1 MFFCCAP
8 PGRVTLMAK
17 GAFTHRPNSVYDDF
31 PEAQYQFPKRYLNRA
46 KAFEGDWIVYYEPR
60 RGGGR
65 LGYNAIAKVQ
75 EIISDPSADDMFL
88 AIIEAGSFLPLEA
101 FVPFQDEFGFVE
113 SDLRKPDGS
122 LNSGLMQ
129 WAVRPI
135 SDRDFYRILARGFPA
150 EPPLLPRSGL
160 PHRMPQPP
168 GVRDEAEP
176 FLFDGPRERVEQIVT
191 RAVRDRAFRQH
202 VLAAYDSRCALTG
215 LKFINGGGRAE
226 VEAAHIQPVEHDGPD
241 TVRNGLAL
249 SGTIHWMFDR
259 GLIGLSD
266 DHDILVSRH
275 VNNPD
280 EVWRLVN
287 TDKRARLPSTPHLA
301 PHPRYLSWHREN
313 CFKH

>member
-1 MFFCCAP
+1 
-8 PGRVTLMAK
+8 MAK
-17 GAFTHRPNSVYDDF
+17 GVFTHRPNSVYDDF

-46 KAFEGDWIVYYEPR
+46 RAFEGDWIVYYEPR

-65 LGYNAIAKVQ
+65 LGYNAIARVQ
-75 EIISDPSADDMFL
+75 EIIPDSAADDMFL

-101 FVPFQDEFGFVE
+101 FVPFQDQHGFVE
-113 SDLRKPDGS
+113 SDLGKSDGS

-135 SDRDFYRILARGFPA
+135 SELDFYRILARGFPA
-150 EPPLLPRSGL
+150 ESGILPRSGSSDAVVTS
-160 PHRMPQPP
+160 PP
-168 GVRDEAEP
+168 GLREDAEP
-176 FLFDGPRERVEQIVT
+176 FVFDGPRERIEQVVT

-202 VLAAYDSRCALTG
+202 VLLAYDSRCALTG
-215 LKFINGGGRAE
+215 FKFINGGGRAE
-226 VEAAHIQPVEHDGPD
+226 VEAAHIQPVERDGPD

-249 SGTIHWMFDR
+249 SGTVHWMFDR

-266 DHDILVSRH
+266 THDILVSRH
-275 VNNPD
+275 LNNPD

-287 TDKRARLPSTPHLA
+287 ADKRARLPSAPHLA

>member
-1 MFFCCAP
+1 
-8 PGRVTLMAK
+8 MAK
-17 GAFTHRPNSVYDDF
+17 GVFTHRPNSVYDDF
-31 PEAQYQFPKRYLNRA
+31 PESQYQFPKRYLNRA
-46 KAFEGDWIVYYEPR
+46 RAFEGDWIVYYEPR

-75 EIISDPSADDMFL
+75 EIIADPSTQDMFL

-101 FVPFQDEFGFVE
+101 FVPFQDQFGFVE
-113 SDLRKPDGS
+113 SDLGKTDGS

-150 EPPLLPRSGL
+150 EAGILPRSGA
-160 PHRMPQPP
+160 PEPIPAAP
-168 GVRDEAEP
+168 GVREEAKP
-176 FLFDGPRERVEQIVT
+176 FVFGGPRERVEQIVT
-191 RAVRDRAFRQH
+191 RAVRDRAFRLH

-215 LKFINGGGRAE
+215 LKFVNGGGRAE
-226 VEAAHIQPVEHDGPD
+226 VEAAHIQPVERDGPD

-259 GLIGLSD
+259 GLISLTD
-266 DHDILVSRH
+266 DYDILVSRH
-275 VNNPD
+275 MNNPN

-287 TDKRARLPSTPHLA
+287 ADKRARLPSPPHFA
-301 PHPRYLSWHREN
+301 PHPRYLSWHREH
-313 CFKH
+313 CFKR

>member
-1 MFFCCAP
+1 
-8 PGRVTLMAK
+8 MAK
-17 GAFTHRPNSVYDDF
+17 GIFTHRPNSVYDDF

-46 KAFEGDWIVYYEPR
+46 GTFEGDWIAYYEPR

-75 EIISDPSADDMFL
+75 EIIPDPSAEDMFL
-88 AIIEAGSFLPLEA
+88 AIIEAGSFLPLEV
-101 FVPFQDEFGFVE
+101 FVPFQNEVGFIE

-135 SDRDFYRILARGFPA
+135 SEQDFFRILARGFPA
-150 EPPLLPRSGL
+150 ESDLLPRSGTTE
-160 PHRMPQPP
+160 PVSPPP
-168 GVRDEAEP
+168 GVREEAEP
-176 FLFDGPRERVEQIVT
+176 FVFEAERERVEQVVT
-191 RAVRDRAFRQH
+191 RTVRDRAFRQH
-202 VLAAYDSRCALTG
+202 VLTAYDSRCALTG

-226 VEAAHIQPVEHDGPD
+226 VEAAHIRPVEHGGPD

-259 GLIGLSD
+259 GLIGLSN
-266 DHDILVSRH
+266 DHEILVSRQ

-287 TDKRARLPSTPHLA
+287 PDKRARLPNPLNLA
-301 PHPRYLSWHREN
+301 PHPQYLTWHREH

>member
-1 MFFCCAP
+1 
-8 PGRVTLMAK
+8 MAK
-17 GAFTHRPNSVYDDF
+17 GIFTHRPNSVYDDF

-46 KAFEGDWIVYYEPR
+46 RTFEGDWIAYYEPR

-75 EIISDPSADDMFL
+75 EIIPDPSAEDMFL
-88 AIIEAGSFLPLEA
+88 AIIEAGSFLPLEV
-101 FVPFQDEFGFVE
+101 FVPFQDEIGFVE
-113 SDLRKPDGS
+113 SDLRKSDGS

-135 SDRDFYRILARGFPA
+135 SEQDFFRILARGFPA
-150 EPPLLPRSGL
+150 ESDLLPRSSTTE
-160 PHRMPQPP
+160 PVSPPP
-168 GVRDEAEP
+168 GVREEAEP
-176 FLFDGPRERVEQIVT
+176 FVFEAERERVEQLVT

-202 VLAAYDSRCALTG
+202 VLSAYDSRCALTG

-226 VEAAHIQPVEHDGPD
+226 VAAAHIRPVEHDGPD

-259 GLIGLSD
+259 GLIGLAD
-266 DHDILVSRH
+266 DHEILVSRQ
-275 VNNPD
+275 VNNPG

-287 TDKRARLPSTPHLA
+287 QDRRVRLPNPLNLA
-301 PHPRYLSWHREN
+301 PHPQYLTWHREH